1 MKMALRLRNLGIM
14 IAAGALAACG
24 GGDGNRAAD
33 NQQAAAGEQLSSETI
48 FDVLSNSANHSSFL
62 RAVEAAGLTE
72 TLRGPGPYTVFAPST
87 EAFDRSFEQG
97 EQQAMLQPDR
107 RGDLT
112 GIITYHIVPGTVT
125 IADLRNAIHS
135 GGGRA
140 ELATIAGGNL
150 SITGEGQ
157 AIRVSDGSGNQAAI
171 VTGDQQ
177 QSNGVIHTIDHVMRP
192 GGEEGAATQTPQ

>member
-1 MKMALRLRNLGIM
+1 MAHRLRNLGIM
-14 IAAGALAACG
+14 IAAGALVACG
-24 GGDGNRAAD
+24 GGDGDRADDNR
-33 NQQAAAGEQLSSETI
+33 QAAAGEQLSSETI

-97 EQQAMLQPDR
+97 ELQGLLQPDR
-107 RGDLT
+107 RGELT

-125 IADLRNAIHS
+125 VADLRNAIHS

-157 AIRVSDGSGNQAAI
+157 SIRVSDGSGNQAAI
-171 VTGDQQ
+171 VAGDQQ
-177 QSNGVIHTIDHVMRP
+177 QSNGVIHTIDHVMQP
-192 GGEEGAATQTPQ
+192 GGDEGAATQTPQ